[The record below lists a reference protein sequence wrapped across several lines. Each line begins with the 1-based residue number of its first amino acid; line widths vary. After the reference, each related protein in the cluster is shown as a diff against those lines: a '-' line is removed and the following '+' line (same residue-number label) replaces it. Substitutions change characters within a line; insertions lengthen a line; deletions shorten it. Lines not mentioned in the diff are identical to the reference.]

1 MKALSKAAALI
12 CLLSTSAIAQESA
25 PFAVVPEKPKAAE
38 LKCIKTIE
46 TIHEE
51 LKVKGAFLLTQ
62 MMNQEIFVRV
72 YTGRLDTNK
81 EQRYVLLVMAIRT
94 DESPNGVTRVAC
106 TRETDGSQFHLLRL
120 AYPITDEEA

>member
-1 MKALSKAAALI
+1 MKALSRAAALL
-12 CLLSTSAIAQESA
+12 CLISTSAIAQESD
-25 PFAVVPEKPKAAE
+25 PFAVPAKPKAAE

-51 LKVKGAFLLTQ
+51 LKVKGAILLTQ

-106 TRETDGSQFHLLRL
+106 TRETDGAQFHLLRL

>member
-1 MKALSKAAALI
+1 MKALSKAAALL
-12 CLLSTSAIAQESA
+12 CLISTSAIAQESA
-25 PFAVVPEKPKAAE
+25 PFAVPEKPKASE

-46 TIHEE
+46 TIHQE
-51 LKVKGAFLLTQ
+51 LKVKGAFLITQ
-62 MMNQEIFVRV
+62 MINQEIFVRV

-106 TRETDGSQFHLLRL
+106 TRETDGAQFHLLRL

>member
-1 MKALSKAAALI
+1 MKALSKAAALL
-12 CLLSTSAIAQESA
+12 CLISTSAIAQESA
-25 PFAVVPEKPKAAE
+25 PFAVPAKPKASE

-46 TIHEE
+46 TIHQE
-51 LKVKGAFLLTQ
+51 LKVKGAFLITQ

-94 DESPNGVTRVAC
+94 DETPNGVTRVAC
-106 TRETDGSQFHLLRL
+106 TRETDGAQFHLLRL
-120 AYPITDEEA
+120 AYPITDKEA

>member
-1 MKALSKAAALI
+1 MKALSKAAALL
-12 CLLSTSAIAQESA
+12 CLISTSAIAQDSA
-25 PFAVVPEKPKAAE
+25 PFAVPAKPKAAE

-106 TRETDGSQFHLLRL
+106 TRETDGAQFHLLRL